1 MARGHI
7 KSLSSICSI
16 KYRSGIEFSSIKE
29 KILIDLQLSCFNYGC
44 IFKKPI
50 IVPKALLLFRSLA
63 LFKDVFKVWFGEIS
77 LFSSCSFFFLTLQN
91 FCLVCHS
98 FLSAVFTIHDGLLMG
113 TSPAPPLWRGQDSC
127 SCGWL
132 CCIFRKDV
140 FRMMEDLTGLVPWLS
155 KPNSVSCLV
164 VIPLLLFSQPTSL
177 SLSLGRCHAC
187 WLTPRS
193 GARLVTQICRIKLIR
208 LFFVWHVIE
217 KWLGGFPLV
226 WKSTVDMV

>member
-29 KILIDLQLSCFNYGC
+29 KILIDLQPSCFNYGC

-155 KPNSVSCLV
+155 KPNSV
-164 VIPLLLFSQPTSL
+164 
-177 SLSLGRCHAC
+177 

-193 GARLVTQICRIKLIR
+193 GARLVTQICKIKLIR